1 MKAKVFALTIGL
13 FAPQLAWAHGFGRM
27 YNLPVP
33 LWLYL
38 YGAAAALALSFVVAA
53 LLVTRKM
60 QPKAHHDID
69 LGQAKWLQWARRWH
83 VLTLFQSLSV
93 FLLGLSIAT
102 GIWGNRNPYINFNMT
117 FFWVIFVLGYAY
129 LTVLIGNTYSLI
141 NPWQVMA
148 QWLNKLRS
156 GFSQGVFAY
165 PLWLSYWPA
174 VALYMAFIW
183 VELFAHNTPRSLAE
197 MLIAYTVINLVAVAL
212 FGAKAWFRYGEFFSV
227 FFRLTAKMSP
237 LDIAPG
243 RLRLRTP
250 LVGLLDSKPER
261 MVLVVFVL
269 FMLSATAFDGLRE
282 TRWWVSLFWAD
293 KFNILTPLLGSSPVY
308 HFHIL
313 RPYYLLYESAW
324 LLLSPFLYLLI
335 YVFFMALTK
344 WVARSS
350 LSVTELSLRFA
361 YTLLPIAVV
370 YNITHYY
377 TLIFTQGVKIVS
389 MLSDP
394 FGWGWNLFGTVGLW
408 RAPILPDMGL
418 VWHTQVGLIVLGHVI
433 SVYLAHVQ
441 ALRCFGSRAQATL
454 SQLPMLVLMMAFTA
468 SGLWILGQPIS
479 D

>member
-1 MKAKVFALTIGL
+1 MIAKTFVVAASLI
-13 FAPQLAWAHGFGRM
+13 APNVAWAHGFGRL

-53 LLVTRKM
+53 LLVTRRT
-60 QPKAHHDID
+60 QPRAHHYID
-69 LGQAKWLQWARRWH
+69 VSHAKWLQTLKRLR
-83 VLTLFQSLSV
+83 VLSLFQLLSV
-93 FLLGLSIAT
+93 FLLGLCIAT

-117 FFWVIFVLGYAY
+117 FFWVIFVLGYTYITA
-129 LTVLIGNTYSLI
+129 VLGNTYSLL

-148 QWLNKLRS
+148 QWLNRLR
-156 GFSQGVFAY
+156 GRFTQGVISY
-165 PLWLSYWPA
+165 PSWLNYWPA
-174 VALYMAFIW
+174 VGFYMAFIW

-197 MLIAYTVINLVAVAL
+197 LLIAYTVINLSAVAL

-227 FFRLTAKMSP
+227 FFRLIAKMSP
-237 LDIAPG
+237 FDIAPG
-243 RLRLRTP
+243 RLRLRAP

-261 MVLVVFVL
+261 MALVVFVL

-282 TRWWVSLFWAD
+282 TRWWVSIFWAD
-293 KFNILTPLLGSSPVY
+293 RFNILTPLLGSSPIY
-308 HFHIL
+308 HFHTL
-313 RPYYLLYESAW
+313 RPYYLWYESAW
-324 LLLSPFLYLLI
+324 LLLSPFLYLLV
-335 YVFFMALTK
+335 YVAFMAMTK

-350 LSVTELSLRFA
+350 LTVTELSLRFA

-377 TLIFTQGVKIVS
+377 TLIFTQGVKIIS

-394 FGWGWNLFGTVGLW
+394 FGWGWNLFGTAGLW
-408 RAPILPDMGL
+408 RAPILPDMGV
-418 VWHTQVGLIVLGHVI
+418 VWHTQVGLIVLGHVL
-433 SVYLAHVQ
+433 SVYLAHVE
-441 ALRCFGSRAQATL
+441 ALRSFGSRSQATL
-454 SQLPMLVLMMAFTA
+454 SQLPMLVLMMLFTA